1 MVVKA
6 TISGQAVREAIAELK
21 EIDPKLY
28 SVLRKD
34 IKTSVD
40 GVASGIVQ
48 AFPQNGELSG
58 LNFNGRTSY
67 SKPLKATPSFTP
79 GRARAGRVSSLISI
93 KLKLNSDRVGAWISE
108 MAGMR
113 GQVRVGG
120 QSRVYP
126 GILGEP
132 KSHRLNGQGAY
143 LIDRLNRRTPMSGR
157 GGRYGWAYFVSK
169 KDDLHNTGIQI
180 LERAVDELN
189 RKK

>member
-6 TISGQAVREAIAELK
+6 SISGQAVREAIAELK

-28 SVLRKD
+28 SALRKD
-34 IKTSVD
+34 IKGSAD

-48 AFPQNGELSG
+48 AFPSKGELSG

-120 QSRVYP
+120 QSRTYP

-143 LIDRLNRRTPMSGR
+143 LIDRLNRRTPMGGR